1 MKTNETS
8 VASILQP
15 SEINITPAELA
26 KSAAKFRK
34 ELVKIPITGL
44 SSALRF
50 FTLRT
55 GIQGSETVGE
65 MSGAIDLGPYN
76 AYRVDQSGLGIAG
89 RELKTYLGSAIKRFD
104 PNQVFGSIYGSQ
116 ITQGEGLKNVPI
128 TAQVVAFLAAK
139 ISKSLRLSLF
149 DAVRNAS
156 GNTTKDLFDGFD
168 TITAAE
174 VTAGKLSAANG
185 NLFAFTEKITAAN
198 AVDAIREFL
207 RNADDELIGQGDGEV
222 DPNNAVNLY
231 VPRQIVYDYCED
243 YKSTTGNSV
252 VYDKFNQTVVEGFP
266 YVRLVPFAGKAN
278 SKFIQLST
286 RDNML
291 LGTDLT
297 HDVERM
303 DIEKHHEFL
312 LSFIATLVFGAQ
324 FESIS
329 KERLLVGKL
338 YDAPAVTPTPP
349 QTEDKQ

>member
-1 MKTNETS
+1 MKKNETS
-8 VASILQP
+8 QASIIQP
-15 SEINITPAELA
+15 TEINITPAELA

-65 MSGAIDLGPYN
+65 MSGAIELGPYN
-76 AYRVDQSGLGIAG
+76 AYRVDQTGISIQG
-89 RELKTYLGSAIKRFD
+89 RELKTYLGSAVKRFD
-104 PNQVFGSIYGSQ
+104 PNRVFGTIYGSQ

-128 TAQVVAFLAAK
+128 TAQIAAFLAAK

-149 DAVRNAS
+149 NAVRKAS

-174 VTAGKLSAANG
+174 ITAGNLSASNG
-185 NLFAFTEKITAAN
+185 NLHAFTEKITSAN
-198 AVDAIREFL
+198 AVDVLREFL
-207 RNADDELIGQGDGEV
+207 RKADDELIGQGDGEV

-243 YKSTTGNSV
+243 YKSTTGNSPV
-252 VYDKFNQTVVEGFP
+252 FDKYNQTVVEGFP
-266 YVRLVPFAGKAN
+266 YVRLVPFAGKAD
-278 SKFIQLST
+278 SKYIQLST

-291 LGTDLT
+291 LGTDLM

-303 DIEKHHEFL
+303 DIEKHHEFV

-329 KERLLVGKL
+329 RERLLVGKL
-338 YDAPAVTPTPP
+338 YEAPAANPEPP
-349 QTEDKQ
+349 AQDGKF